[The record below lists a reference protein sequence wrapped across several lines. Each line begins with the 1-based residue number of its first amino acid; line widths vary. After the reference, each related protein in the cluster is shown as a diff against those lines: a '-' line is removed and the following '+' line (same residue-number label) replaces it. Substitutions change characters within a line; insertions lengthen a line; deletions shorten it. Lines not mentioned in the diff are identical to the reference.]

1 MLKRYYKKILVVLA
15 VIALLSFTLAGFLV
29 KGSNVLVAAG
39 STTVLPLLEDGA
51 EEYNAETGQKVTVSP
66 GGSTVGI
73 EYIKQQNKIVDFGD
87 SSRYPKDAE
96 VGNNYSDWKN
106 LSTITLAYDVVV
118 MIANLD
124 GTGCSVTKGEN
135 LTLTPQELL
144 DIYSG
149 KITTWSQL
157 AQNDPSTHLSCSTQ
171 NNETWLVMR
180 ESGSGTRDAFFQ
192 ALDQYSGAKT
202 GTSQNEYISASH
214 GDKANRSLEVN
225 STGGVV
231 TDVDNNSGAIG
242 FISLGYES
250 SVKKSTF
257 ISIKTPSTQYNP
269 LEATFESNVYNQSI
283 SGANPASPDKNN
295 YLFWHPM
302 NVIINVKNS
311 RINDIKE
318 FIIWLFKYEITQY
331 NGGKGKFGYIPPDI
345 SNIKGSSTTDK
356 ITRYWNEILSI
367 SDQEKATALNYNK
380 PWWENT
386 FDIISKW
393 SWQ

>member
-15 VIALLSFTLAGFLV
+15 VIALLSFTLVGFLV

-51 EEYNAETGQKVTVSP
+51 EEYNAQTGQKITVSP

-73 EYIKQQNKIVDFGD
+73 EYIKQKNKIVDFGD
-87 SSRYPKDAE
+87 SSRYPKEAE
-96 VGNNYSDWKN
+96 VGSDYSDWKN

-118 MIANLD
+118 MIVNLEE
-124 GTGCSVTKGEN
+124 TGCSVTQGNN

-157 AQNDPSTHLSCSTQ
+157 AQNDPGTHLSCSSQ

-192 ALDQYSGAKT
+192 ALDQYSGAKS
-202 GTSQNEYISASH
+202 GTSQNLYIASSH
-214 GDKANRSLEVN
+214 GNKANHSLEVN

-231 TDVDNNSGAIG
+231 TDVDNNPGAIG

-257 ISIKTPSTQYNP
+257 VSVKTSSTQYNP
-269 LEATFESNVYNQSI
+269 LDAGFESNVYNQSI
-283 SGANPASPDKNN
+283 SNANPATPDKNN

-302 NVIINVKNS
+302 NVIIDVTNN
-311 RINDIKE
+311 RMPDIRT
-318 FIIWLFKYEITQY
+318 FIIWLLDYEIKQY
-331 NGGKGKFGYIPPDI
+331 DGGKGSFGYIPPDI
-345 SNIKGSSTTDK
+345 SSIKGNTPIEK
-356 ITRYWNEILSI
+356 ITTYWDEILSI
-367 SDQEKATALNYNK
+367 SDKDKAAKLQYNK

-386 FDIISKW
+386 FDIIAKW
-393 SWQ
+393 TW